1 MATKA
6 ERIEAA
12 NAAHRKRCR
21 TRLEAAGE
29 HVQDLAL
36 NRHIWRTT
44 TAIAG
49 SSAVVAQYPYFMYW
63 VSAQYAQA
71 ACVSIRRLT
80 ESGDNANDT
89 NSLVAVLED
98 IAEHRD
104 AYPWVP
110 WMPDDYRGADDHI
123 DHMRVRRDVAALR
136 DAADVVTR
144 YVNKHLAHLERIAT
158 VAAPTLVDVDNAI
171 DLLGTMLQR
180 YLLLTTGQNL
190 ASVTPLLMFDWTSV
204 FTQPW
209 RPK

>member
-1 MATKA
+1 MDS
-6 ERIEAA
+6 E
-12 NAAHRKRCR
+12 
-21 TRLEAAGE
+21 
-29 HVQDLAL
+29 LAL
-36 NRHIWRTT
+36 KDIDS
-44 TAIAG
+44 G
-49 SSAVVAQYPYFMYW
+49 SSPASLDLGTEGFPHFLYW

-80 ESGDNANDT
+80 ERGDQAKDT

-98 IAEHRD
+98 IAQHCD
-104 AYPWVP
+104 AHPWVP
-110 WMPDDYRGADDHI
+110 WIPDDYRGADDHV
-123 DHMRVRRDVAALR
+123 DPVRVRRDVAALR

-144 YVNKHLAHLERIAT
+144 YVNTHLAHIERNANVT
-158 VAAPTLVDVDNAI
+158 APTLVDLDSAI